1 MVNSL
6 SEGETAHLMAIFK
19 EGSENKPQTFLYIKC
34 TLEGYAVAYRERDA
48 DNEMI
53 AVKNYETGDAL

>member
-6 SEGETAHLMAIFK
+6 SERETAHLMAIFK

-48 DNEMI
+48 DNKMI
-53 AVKNYETGDAL
+53 AVKN